1 MPSGATVASDMALGS
16 RGSDFTASSN
26 QACQSRKGS
35 SACVKSPLVNHVG
48 ASIGAVSDIAQ
59 KTLTLRA
66 KPRLP
71 KRFRYKG
78 TRKDRLWRL
87 RATAIAL
94 SLALGAATSGCSLS
108 YKLDSFAGRDNDKA
122 QLTALPVSASAASSL
137 GTAGALPPESDL
149 VYAKAAAAR
158 VVTRSDKDAS
168 EPWSNPASG
177 ARGTVTPIAGTY
189 AQDGF
194 QCRDFLAS
202 YIGGGSESWLQGE
215 ACRA

>member
-94 SLALGAATSGCSLS
+94 SLALGTATSGCSLS
-108 YKLDSFAGRDNDKA
+108 YKLDSFAGRESEKPLLA
-122 QLTALPVSASAASSL
+122 ALPVSGSAPSSRA
-137 GTAGALPPESDL
+137 AGPPEDDL
-149 VYAKAAAAR
+149 AYAKEAAAQVVAR
-158 VVTRSDKDAS
+158 NDKDAS
-168 EPWSNPASG
+168 QSWSNPGTG
-177 ARGTVTPIAGTY
+177 ARGTVTPIARAY
-189 AQDGF
+189 PQDG
-194 QCRDFLAS
+194 
-202 YIGGGSESWLQGE
+202 SE
-215 ACRA
+215 